1 VQFPFFPW
9 FQRTEREI
17 KRLHQDIDR
26 ENQAHAQL
34 SAWEAS
40 QSQAKVRTTNER
52 N

>member
-1 VQFPFFPW
+1 MI
-9 FQRTEREI
+9 QRTEREI

-40 QSQAKVRTTNER
+40 QAQAKVCWNFKFLTL
-52 N
+52 